1 MMAFN
6 IIKYNKVRDDV
17 YVYIQKMPGIFNKNL
32 SLYFAYMYSIF
43 DFRFRYSIFRNIDIQ
58 DYTNFR
64 ALEEDANPKNT
75 DILNIL
81 KSRNY
86 EI

>member
-1 MMAFN
+1 MAYN
-6 IIKYNKVRDDV
+6 IIKYSKYNNDV
-17 YVYIQKMPGIFNKNL
+17 YVYIQKMPGIYNKKL
-32 SLYFAYMYSIF
+32 SFYFAYMYSIF
-43 DFRFRYSIFRNIDIQ
+43 DFRFRYSIFRNIDVQ
-58 DYTNFR
+58 TNFR

>member
-1 MMAFN
+1 MAYN
-6 IIKYNKVRDDV
+6 IIKYSRYNNDT
-17 YVYIQKMPGIFNKNL
+17 YVYIQKMPGIYNQNL

-43 DFRFRYSIFRNIDIQ
+43 DFKFRYSIFRNIDVQ

-64 ALEEDANPKNT
+64 LLEEDANPKNT

-81 KSRNY
+81 KSKNY

>member
-1 MMAFN
+1 MAFN

-17 YVYIQKMPGIFNKNL
+17 YVFIQKMPGIYNQNL

-43 DFRFRYSIFRNIDIQ
+43 DFRFRYSIFRNIDVQ

>member
-1 MMAFN
+1 MTFN
-6 IIKYNKVRDDV
+6 IIKYNKVKDDV
-17 YVYIQKMPGIFNKNL
+17 YVYIQKMPGIYNKNL

-43 DFRFRYSIFRNIDIQ
+43 DFRFRYSIFRSIDVQ

-64 ALEEDANPKNT
+64 ALEEDTNPKDT

-81 KSRNY
+81 KSKNY

>member
-1 MMAFN
+1 MAFN

-17 YVYIQKMPGIFNKNL
+17 YVFIQKMPGIFNKNL

-43 DFRFRYSIFRNIDIQ
+43 DFRFRYSIFRNIDVQ
-58 DYTNFR
+58 DYINFR

-75 DILNIL
+75 DILNML
-81 KSRNY
+81 KSKKY

>member
-1 MMAFN
+1 MAFN

-17 YVYIQKMPGIFNKNL
+17 YVYIQKMPGIYNKKL

-43 DFRFRYSIFRNIDIQ
+43 DFRFRYSIFRNIDVQ

-64 ALEEDANPKNT
+64 VLEEDANPKNT

>member
-1 MMAFN
+1 MAYN
-6 IIKYNKVRDDV
+6 IIKYGRYSNDA
-17 YVYIQKMPGIFNKNL
+17 YVYIQKMPGIYNQKL

-43 DFRFRYSIFRNIDIQ
+43 DFKFRYIITGDTNLKS
-58 DYTNFR
+58 YTDARLFGENFNYK
-64 ALEEDANPKNT
+64 DK

-81 KSRNY
+81 KSKNY

>member
-1 MMAFN
+1 MAFN
-6 IIKYNKVRDDV
+6 IIKYNKIRDDV
-17 YVYIQKMPGIFNKNL
+17 YVYIQKMPGIYNIKL

-43 DFRFRYSIFRNIDIQ
+43 DFKFRYSILRDVDVQ
-58 DYTNFR
+58 AYTNFGV
-64 ALEEDANPKNT
+64 LDEDVNPKNT

-86 EI
+86 EV

>member
-1 MMAFN
+1 MAFN
-6 IIKYNKVRDDV
+6 IIKYNKFRDDV
-17 YVYIQKMPGIFNKNL
+17 YVYIQKMPGIYNKNL

-43 DFRFRYSIFRNIDIQ
+43 DFRFRYSIFRNIDVQ
-58 DYTNFR
+58 AYTNFR
-64 ALEEDANPKNT
+64 VLDEDANPKDT

-81 KSRNY
+81 KSKNY

>member
-1 MMAFN
+1 MAYN
-6 IIKYNKVRDDV
+6 IIRYNKFKDDI

-43 DFRFRYSIFRNIDIQ
+43 DFKFRYSIVKDINFQ
-58 DYTNFR
+58 AYVNFR
-64 ALEEDANPKNT
+64 LLDETVNPRNL

-81 KSRNY
+81 KSKSY

>member
-1 MMAFN
+1 MAYN
-6 IIKYNKVRDDV
+6 IIKYSRHNNDI
-17 YVYIQKMPGIFNKNL
+17 YVYIQKMPGIYNQNL

-43 DFRFRYSIFRNIDIQ
+43 DFKFRYGIIRNIDVQI
-58 DYTNFR
+58 YMNFR
-64 ALEEDANPKNT
+64 LSNESISPKNI

-81 KSRNY
+81 KNKNY

>member
-1 MMAFN
+1 MAYN
-6 IIKYNKVRDDV
+6 IIKYSRHNNDT
-17 YVYIQKMPGIFNKNL
+17 YVYIQKMPGIYNQNL

-43 DFRFRYSIFRNIDIQ
+43 DFKFRYSIFRNIDVQ
-58 DYTNFR
+58 NYTNFR
-64 ALEEDANPKNT
+64 ILDEDVNPKDT

-81 KSRNY
+81 KNKNY

>member
-1 MMAFN
+1 MAFN

-17 YVYIQKMPGIFNKNL
+17 YVYIQKMPGIYNKNL

-43 DFRFRYSIFRNIDIQ
+43 DFKFRYSIFRNIDVQ

-64 ALEEDANPKNT
+64 ALEEDVNPKDT
-75 DILNIL
+75 DILTIL
-81 KSRNY
+81 KSKNY

>member
-1 MMAFN
+1 MAFN

-17 YVYIQKMPGIFNKNL
+17 YVYIQKMPGIYNKKL

-43 DFRFRYSIFRNIDIQ
+43 DFRFRYSILRSIDVQ

-64 ALEEDANPKNT
+64 ILEEDTNPKNT

-81 KSRNY
+81 KSKNY

>member
-1 MMAFN
+1 MAFN

-17 YVYIQKMPGIFNKNL
+17 YVYIQKMPGIYNQNL

-43 DFRFRYSIFRNIDIQ
+43 DFKFRYSIVKDINFQ
-58 DYTNFR
+58 AYVNFR
-64 ALEEDANPKNT
+64 LLDENINLKDK

-81 KSRNY
+81 KSKNY
-86 EI
+86 EV

>member
-1 MMAFN
+1 MAFN
-6 IIKYNKVRDDV
+6 IIKYNKVKDDV
-17 YVYIQKMPGIFNKNL
+17 YVYIQKMPGIYNKKL

-43 DFRFRYSIFRNIDIQ
+43 DFRFRYSIFRNIDVQ
-58 DYTNFR
+58 NYTNFR
-64 ALEEDANPKNT
+64 LLEEDANPKNT

>member
-1 MMAFN
+1 MAYN

-17 YVYIQKMPGIFNKNL
+17 YVYIQKMPGIYNQNL
-32 SLYFAYMYSIF
+32 SLYFAYMHSIF
-43 DFRFRYSIFRNIDIQ
+43 DFKFRYGIVKDINFQ
-58 DYTNFR
+58 AYVNFR
-64 ALEEDANPKNT
+64 LLDETVNPRNL

-81 KSRNY
+81 KSKNY

>member
-1 MMAFN
+1 MAFN
-6 IIKYNKVRDDV
+6 IIKYGRYSDDV
-17 YVYIQKMPGIFNKNL
+17 YVYIQKMPGIYNKKL
-32 SLYFAYMYSIF
+32 SFYFAYMYSIF
-43 DFRFRYSIFRNIDIQ
+43 DFRFRYSILRSIDVQ

-64 ALEEDANPKNT
+64 VLEEDVNPKDT

-81 KSRNY
+81 KSKNY

>member
-1 MMAFN
+1 MAYY
-6 IIKYNKVRDDV
+6 IIKYSRINDDV
-17 YVYIQKMPGIFNKNL
+17 YVYIQKMPGIFNKRI

-43 DFRFRYSIFRNIDIQ
+43 DFKFRYSIIRDIDVQI
-58 DYTNFR
+58 YMNFR
-64 ALEEDANPKNT
+64 LSNESISPKNL

-81 KSRNY
+81 KSKNY

>member
-1 MMAFN
+1 MTFN
-6 IIKYNKVRDDV
+6 IIKYGRYSDDV
-17 YVYIQKMPGIFNKNL
+17 YIFIQKMPGIYNKKL
-32 SLYFAYMYSIF
+32 SFYFAYMYSIF

-58 DYTNFR
+58 TNFR
-64 ALEEDANPKNT
+64 ALEEDTNPKNT

-81 KSRNY
+81 KSKNY

>member
-1 MMAFN
+1 MAFS

-17 YVYIQKMPGIFNKNL
+17 YVFIQKMPGIYNQNL

-43 DFRFRYSIFRNIDIQ
+43 DFKFRYSIVKDINFQ
-58 DYTNFR
+58 AYVNFR
-64 ALEEDANPKNT
+64 LLDETVNPRNL

-81 KSRNY
+81 KSKNY

>member
-1 MMAFN
+1 MAYN
-6 IIKYNKVRDDV
+6 IIKYGRYSDDV
-17 YVYIQKMPGIFNKNL
+17 YVYIQKMPGIYNKKL
-32 SLYFAYMYSIF
+32 SFYFAYMYSIF
-43 DFRFRYSIFRNIDIQ
+43 DFRFRYSIFRNIDVQ
-58 DYTNFR
+58 TNFR

>member
-1 MMAFN
+1 MAFN

-17 YVYIQKMPGIFNKNL
+17 YVFIQKMPGIFNKNL

-43 DFRFRYSIFRNIDIQ
+43 DFRFRYSIFRNIDVQ

-64 ALEEDANPKNT
+64 VLEEDVNPKNT

-81 KSRNY
+81 KNRNY

>member
-1 MMAFN
+1 MAFN
-6 IIKYNKVRDDV
+6 IIKYNKIDDDV
-17 YVYIQKMPGIFNKNL
+17 YIYIQKMPGIYNKNL

-58 DYTNFR
+58 NYTNFR
-64 ALEEDANPKNT
+64 LLEEDINPKNT

>member
-1 MMAFN
+1 MAFN
-6 IIKYNKVRDDV
+6 IIKYNKIRDDV
-17 YVYIQKMPGIFNKNL
+17 YVYIQKMPGIYNKKL

-43 DFRFRYSIFRNIDIQ
+43 DFRFRYSILRSIDVQ

-64 ALEEDANPKNT
+64 ILEEDTNPKNT

-81 KSRNY
+81 KSKNY

>member
-1 MMAFN
+1 MAFN

-17 YVYIQKMPGIFNKNL
+17 YVYIQKMPGIYNQNL

-43 DFRFRYSIFRNIDIQ
+43 DFRFRYSIFRNIDVQ

-81 KSRNY
+81 KSKNY

>member
-1 MMAFN
+1 MAYN
-6 IIKYNKVRDDV
+6 IVKYSRHSNDT
-17 YVYIQKMPGIFNKNL
+17 YVYIQKMPGIYNQNL

-43 DFRFRYSIFRNIDIQ
+43 DFKFRYSIIRDIDVQI
-58 DYTNFR
+58 YMNFR
-64 ALEEDANPKNT
+64 LSNESISPRNL

-81 KSRNY
+81 KSKNY

>member
-1 MMAFN
+1 MAFN

-17 YVYIQKMPGIFNKNL
+17 YVYIQKMPGIYNKKL
-32 SLYFAYMYSIF
+32 SFYFAYMYSIF
-43 DFRFRYSIFRNIDIQ
+43 DFRFRYSILRSIDVQ
-58 DYTNFR
+58 AYTNFR
-64 ALEEDANPKNT
+64 VLEEDINPKDT

-81 KSRNY
+81 KSKNY

>member
-1 MMAFN
+1 MAFN

-17 YVYIQKMPGIFNKNL
+17 YVFIQKMPGIYNQNL

-43 DFRFRYSIFRNIDIQ
+43 DFRFRYSIFRNIDVQ

-64 ALEEDANPKNT
+64 VLEEDVNPKNT

>member
-1 MMAFN
+1 MAYN
-6 IIKYNKVRDDV
+6 IIKYSRYSNDI
-17 YVYIQKMPGIFNKNL
+17 YVYIQKMPGIYNQNL

-43 DFRFRYSIFRNIDIQ
+43 DFKFRYSIIKDMYIQ
-58 DYTNFR
+58 SQANFR
-64 ALEEDANPKNT
+64 LLDEIVNPRNL

-81 KSRNY
+81 KSKNC

>member
-1 MMAFN
+1 MAYN
-6 IIKYNKVRDDV
+6 IIKYSRHNNDI
-17 YVYIQKMPGIFNKNL
+17 YVYIQKMPGIYNQNL

-43 DFRFRYSIFRNIDIQ
+43 DFRFRYSIIRCIDVK

-64 ALEEDANPKNT
+64 ILEEDASPKNT

>member
-17 YVYIQKMPGIFNKNL
+17 YVYIQKMPGIYNKKL

-43 DFRFRYSIFRNIDIQ
+43 DFRFRYSIFRNIDVQ

-64 ALEEDANPKNT
+64 ALEEDTNPKNT